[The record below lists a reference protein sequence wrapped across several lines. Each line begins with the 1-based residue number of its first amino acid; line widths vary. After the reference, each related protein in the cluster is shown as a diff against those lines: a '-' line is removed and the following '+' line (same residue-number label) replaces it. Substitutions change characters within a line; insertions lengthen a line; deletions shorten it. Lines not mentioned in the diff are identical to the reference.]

1 MKHPQIL
8 KSRLQKR
15 LDLARTEKINFT
27 QHLDHPE
34 ELESVVGETVKNPDS
49 MSGVRIQAA
58 ERYLYRTDGKASAR
72 LMVAIEEH
80 VGEGEK

>member
-1 MKHPQIL
+1 
-8 KSRLQKR
+8 LQKR

-34 ELESVVGETVKNPDS
+34 ELETVVSETMKYPNS
-49 MSGVRIQAA
+49 MSGARKKAT

-72 LMVAIEEH
+72 LVNAIEEH
-80 VGEGEK
+80 VGGGER